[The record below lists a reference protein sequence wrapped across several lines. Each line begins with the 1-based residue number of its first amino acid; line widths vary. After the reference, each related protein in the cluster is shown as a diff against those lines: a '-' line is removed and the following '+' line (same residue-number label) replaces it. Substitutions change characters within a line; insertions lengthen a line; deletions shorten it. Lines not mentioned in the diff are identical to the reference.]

1 MADEFQEAG
10 ELGGKND
17 AACDGDTGDDER
29 TLMAGAGDCGTAE
42 MEAGGVPSSLLA
54 LSGKGISSPSS
65 VTSNSLLGSGK
76 GANLIFLGV

>member
-1 MADEFQEAG
+1 MADEFQGAG
-10 ELGGKND
+10 ELGGND
-17 AACDGDTGDDER
+17 AACDGDDGR
-29 TLMAGAGDCGTAE
+29 MLMAGAGDCGTAE
-42 MEAGGVPSSLLA
+42 MEAGGVLSSLLQ